1 LPGDSTSTKVNTS
14 DSLKIFPHLCAAE
27 KADAIRRDTM
37 VQNTQNVSLGLLVG
51 ACDTA
56 STNSLATTNS
66 SSVLT
71 PTTDKILTE
80 LFQSENCIDKLETIE
95 NDGFLVPLPPTSAAP
110 TAPLNKEAS
119 VTRKSFIKLDSSS
132 WQGGTTTVVTPTKSE
147 QLTILDVPTS
157 LTTMRTRSSR
167 SNGKALAVV
176 QQQPKNHAKTTPKK
190 QANVRRTPKSRP
202 GVKATTNEFD
212 LSPAEA
218 QKLKVRRERNKAAA
232 ARCRKRRMDQI
243 SCLSDEVQVHE
254 EKKMALE
261 NQIAQLKADKEH
273 LEYILSQHQS
283 ECQLQIVREHQQT
296 AVPCIAVKSEP
307 VLVETMELNPHVYIL
322 EKPTNATSAGRVLK
336 PKRPLSLNI
345 ESAQNEA
352 AKTPSTSMEG
362 IVIDTPSNVLSS
374 LGFDTLMTSTGLTP
388 TSNIITPVS
397 FNLSVPSCSSQQR
410 SSEMMNLSEL
420 NTPATENV
428 SLVSL

>member
-1 LPGDSTSTKVNTS
+1 MG
-14 DSLKIFPHLCAAE
+14 
-27 KADAIRRDTM
+27 
-37 VQNTQNVSLGLLVG
+37 SLGLLVG
-51 ACDTA
+51 ASDTA
-56 STNSLATTNS
+56 STNSSATHS

-95 NDGFLVPLPPTSAAP
+95 NDGFLVPLPPTTAAP
-110 TAPLNKEAS
+110 TAPLNKETS

-147 QLTILDVPTS
+147 QLTILDVPAS

-167 SNGKALAVV
+167 SNGKPLAVV
-176 QQQPKNHAKTTPKK
+176 QQQPKNNAKTTPKK
-190 QANVRRTPKSRP
+190 QANVRRTPKNRP

-212 LSPAEA
+212 LSPEEA
-218 QKLKVRRERNKAAA
+218 QKLMVRRERNKAAA

-283 ECQLQIVREHQQT
+283 ECQLT

-322 EKPTNATSAGRVLK
+322 EKPTTTTSAGRILK

-410 SSEMMNLSEL
+410 
-420 NTPATENV
+420 
-428 SLVSL
+428 